1 MLNKFILN
9 LNIRAKNSPHCAG
22 RGNHCIS
29 FPVCNICFWKGLT
42 HWSYCQK
49 DAEVQIRQQPPSPPS
64 ESTFSCSLII
74 EETTKNFTSKLP
86 SYVCRILSF
95 HIVSVK
101 NFFKGWWHLVAF
113 TDHYTHLYEIVRHQ
127 LSNTIELLVICV

>member
-42 HWSYCQK
+42 HWSYCQR

-64 ESTFSCSLII
+64 ENTFSCNLII
-74 EETTKNFTSKLP
+74 EKITKNLTSKQP
-86 SYVCRILSF
+86 SFVLEAGVFFFSLYIGNEKIQIWIPFACDIFKVKLVWSKRI
-95 HIVSVK
+95 IYKRQVK
-101 NFFKGWWHLVAF
+101 FML
-113 TDHYTHLYEIVRHQ
+113 
-127 LSNTIELLVICV
+127 